1 MYPSIFKAWVAVSLT
16 PALSSFAAMPPP
28 PTKAE
33 ASAIVQSQLEAE
45 RSAELDRRRRLL
57 EVDAVGE
64 TMAGRGAKTIRLR
77 RIAPRH
83 LEVAAPKPEAAA
95 VPKRGKPETGETGET
110 GMSGESLRDYR
121 QETISIAA
129 TVFDDTYTRITW
141 REPGVSGADPI
152 TVWTNANL
160 KYLRPISNWEDD
172 GIHYGYFGMTAEVDT
187 DASFTHPGT
196 GEKIRPAT
204 IPEWIPQ
211 ARDFP
216 GGEPGYLI
224 VVDEAGTKVPKRLY
238 RQMDALLRYYAAHEP
253 ELIDRHRRSAAL
265 REAKAE
271 YLEKN
276 PAPKKDVIINY
287 WPIRSNADI

>member
-1 MYPSIFKAWVAVSLT
+1 MYPSIFKVWVAVSLT
-16 PALSSFAAMPPP
+16 AALSSSATPPP
-28 PTKAE
+28 LTGAE
-33 ASAIVQSQLEAE
+33 ASAIVRSQLTAE

-64 TMAGRGAKTIRLR
+64 AVAVRGANKIRLR

-83 LEVAAPKPEAAA
+83 LEVAPSKREAAS
-95 VPKRGKPETGETGET
+95 PKRGKPETVGTGA
-110 GMSGESLRDYR
+110 SAESLRDYR

-224 VVDEAGTKVPKRLY
+224 VVDEAGAKVPKRLY